1 MDLPAPFGPVKRV
14 VEFADKE
21 KDISCKI
28 SVLSVLAQ
36 KLHNSKFIAL
46 LYQRWFDEA
55 NDLLQNSI
63 SMKNQDEDKIQA
75 ERTNE
80 WDRHDST
87 DLIEERSENW
97 LNDERFLD
105 YEDDDESLFGRGD
118 DYFERNQENAELEED
133 AEIEDFPE

>member
-1 MDLPAPFGPVKRV
+1 M
-14 VEFADKE
+14 
-21 KDISCKI
+21 
-28 SVLSVLAQ
+28 
-36 KLHNSKFIAL
+36 
-46 LYQRWFDEA
+46 
-55 NDLLQNSI
+55 LQNSI